1 MPTLNYRRNTLTV
14 IRTYFKEGVGS
25 ARAEIKHND
34 PGQYYYIDF
43 YDVGGNKFFREA
55 FPNKALCYV
64 ESAAENWTKG
74 IKILNE

>member
-1 MPTLNYRRNTLTV
+1 MTV

>member
-1 MPTLNYRRNTLTV
+1 LTV
-14 IRTYFKEGVGS
+14 IRTYFKEGVGA
-25 ARAEIKHND
+25 ARAEIKRNES
-34 PGQYYYIDF
+34 GQYYIDF

>member
-1 MPTLNYRRNTLTV
+1 LAV

-25 ARAEIKHND
+25 ARAEINYNE
-34 PGQYYYIDF
+34 PGQYYYINF

-64 ESAAENWTKG
+64 ESAAENWTKD

>member
-1 MPTLNYRRNTLTV
+1 LTV
-14 IRTYFKEGVGS
+14 INTYFKEGVGA
-25 ARAEIKHND
+25 ARAEIKRNES
-34 PGQYYYIDF
+34 GQYYIDF